1 MSKEKELSE
10 NSAYI
15 IDAVRT
21 PRSTGKSGK
30 GSLCNIHPQH
40 LLGTTLSALRDRN
53 LLNTA
58 DVDDVIAGCGA
69 QIARQGMDIARM
81 ATLDAGWNSDAPG
94 VTIDRFCGSGL
105 SAVSLA
111 AMGILSGQ
119 QELVVGGGV
128 EKMSDSP
135 IMPMPALIESNNAH
149 LRELYPTAHQGV
161 CADLIAT
168 LDGFTREAAD
178 ALALESQRRTAKAIE
193 QGYFK
198 SVVPVHDYDGN
209 LVLDQ
214 DNYNRPGTTLESLSQ
229 LNPAFAEFYD
239 HPLDDDQITC
249 RELVEKTWPDIAIN
263 HIHHAGNSSGIVDGA
278 AAVLLASENYALT
291 HGLKKRARITSMAI
305 GTCDPKIMLDAPAD
319 AARRCLAKANMN
331 VSDIDLWEINEAFA
345 VVPLKFM
352 REMNLCPATVN
363 VNGGAMALGHPIG
376 ATGAM
381 LVGTLLDEL
390 ERRDLSTGLITL
402 CAAGGM
408 APAMIIERV

>member
-21 PRSTGKSGK
+21 PRGTGKPGK
-30 GSLCNIHPQH
+30 GSLCDIHPQH
-40 LLGTTLSALRDRN
+40 LLGTTLSALRERN
-53 LLNTA
+53 SLNTA
-58 DVDDVIAGCGA
+58 DVNDVIAGCGS

-81 ATLDAGWNSDAPG
+81 ATLDAGWDTDAPG

-111 AMGILSGQ
+111 AMGVMSGQ
-119 QELVVGGGV
+119 QDLVVGGGV

-135 IMPMPALIESNNAH
+135 LMPMPLLTDSNNAH

-168 LDGFTREAAD
+168 LDNFTREQAD
-178 ALALESQRRTAKAIE
+178 ALAVESQRRAARAIE
-193 QGYFK
+193 NGYFK
-198 SVVPVHDYDGN
+198 SVVPVYDYDGN
-209 LVLDQ
+209 LVLDR

-229 LNPAFAEFYD
+229 LNPAFVEFYD

-249 RELVEKTWPDIAIN
+249 RELVEKTWPAMAIN

-278 AAVLLASENYALT
+278 AAVLLASENYTLT

-305 GTCDPKIMLDAPAD
+305 GTCDPRIMLDAPAD
-319 AARRCLAKANMN
+319 AARRCLAKAGMN
-331 VSDIDLWEINEAFA
+331 TSDIDLWEINEAFA

-352 REMNLCPATVN
+352 REMSLCPAIVN

>member
-1 MSKEKELSE
+1 MSQ
-10 NSAYI
+10 SAYI

-21 PRSTGKSGK
+21 PRSAGKPGK

-53 LLNTA
+53 RLNTA
-58 DVDDVIAGCGA
+58 EVDDVIAGCGS

-81 ATLDAGWNSDAPG
+81 ATLDAGWDTDAPG

-111 AMGILSGQ
+111 AMGIMSGQ
-119 QELVVGGGV
+119 QDLVVGGGV

-135 IMPMPALIESNNAH
+135 LMPMPLLTDSNNAH
-149 LRELYPTAHQGV
+149 LRELHPTAHQGV

-168 LDGFTREAAD
+168 LNDVTREQAD
-178 ALALESQRRTAKAIE
+178 ALAVESQRRAALAIE
-193 QGYFK
+193 NGFFK
-198 SVVPVHDYDGN
+198 SVVPVYDYEGN
-209 LVLDQ
+209 LVIDQ
-214 DNYNRPGTTLESLSQ
+214 DNYNRPGTSMESLSA
-229 LNPAFAEFYD
+229 LSPAFAEFYD
-239 HPLDDDQITC
+239 RPLDDDQVTC
-249 RELVEKTWPDIAIN
+249 RELVEKSWPDIQLN

-278 AAVLLASENYALT
+278 ASVLLASKNYAKQNGLT
-291 HGLKKRARITSMAI
+291 KRARIVSMAI
-305 GTCDPKIMLDAPAD
+305 GTCDPRIMLDAPAD
-319 AARRCLAKANMN
+319 AARRCLANAGMTT
-331 VSDIDLWEINEAFA
+331 SDIDLWEINEAFA

-352 REMNLCPATVN
+352 REMNLDPEIVN

-381 LVGTLLDEL
+381 LVGTVLDEL